1 MAGMRIGVVGATGVV
16 GLQLVKMLEEV
27 ALPVSEVRLFATAGS
42 AGRRIP
48 FAGESLTV
56 EEVSANSLS
65 EVDLAFFA
73 VGTDASRQLAPA
85 AVKAGTV
92 AIDKS
97 NAFRMDPQVPLVVPG
112 VNPHAAREHN
122 GIIASPNCSTI
133 QMVLALKPLDDLATI
148 TRVTVTSFQS
158 VSGSGRAAM
167 EELER
172 GSRQFL
178 DGDHDL
184 PRVYPHP
191 IAFNLLPHIDDF
203 DSSGYT
209 GEEQKLRRETR
220 KIMGKPHLNIS
231 ATCVR
236 VPVFVGHSESV
247 LIETEQPLSP
257 QRAREAL
264 EQAVRVRVVDRP
276 EINRYPMPRD
286 VDGLDQVLVG
296 RIREDLSSPQGLWLW
311 VVADNL
317 RIGAATNALD
327 IAQLL
332 WEEDLI

>member
-1 MAGMRIGVVGATGVV
+1 MAGMRVGVVGATGVV
-16 GLQLVKMLEEV
+16 GLQLVKMLEEG

-73 VGTDASRQLAPA
+73 VGTDASRQLVPA
-85 AVKAGTV
+85 AVKGGAV

-167 EELER
+167 DELER
-172 GSRQFL
+172 GSKQFL

-220 KIMGKPHLNIS
+220 KIMVKPHWNIS

-247 LIETEQPLSP
+247 LIETEQPLP
-257 QRAREAL
+257 PRGL
-264 EQAVRVRVVDRP
+264 ERP
-276 EINRYPMPRD
+276 WSRRS
-286 VDGLDQVLVG
+286 G
-296 RIREDLSSPQGLWLW
+296 
-311 VVADNL
+311 
-317 RIGAATNALD
+317 
-327 IAQLL
+327 
-332 WEEDLI
+332 